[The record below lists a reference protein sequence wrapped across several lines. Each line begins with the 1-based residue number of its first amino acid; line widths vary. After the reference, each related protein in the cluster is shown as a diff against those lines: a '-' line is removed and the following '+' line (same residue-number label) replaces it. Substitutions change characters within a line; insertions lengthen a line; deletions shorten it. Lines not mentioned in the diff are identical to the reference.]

1 MGKIFRV
8 VSRITSLSRSLV
20 TNIWGDFIK
29 GVGKK
34 INSSRN
40 TYFWWENWAPLDQPL
55 IYYTVRQHNSFNYS
69 ESISHHVLPN
79 GQWNINKW
87 VHVLPRWVIEKLKKT
102 KPLDGQEKDQ
112 FRWRANNDGLFS
124 VKEAY
129 KFIQNTR
136 HSTLEP
142 LWKKIW
148 RWPVSKRIKFF
159 FWIGLNGIL
168 QVNQESLAIADGLG
182 SGFFVTHAGSFGKPD
197 AKGCLKALFALIR
210 GDTSR
215 IVPTY
220 GRLKQHQLSACN
232 ISRIFRGRD
241 QLVYSSGRFSQH
253 GCGSFH

>member
-1 MGKIFRV
+1 M
-8 VSRITSLSRSLV
+8 SRSLV

-159 FWIGLNGIL
+159 FW
-168 QVNQESLAIADGLG
+168 QVTYERLITNS
-182 SGFFVTHAGSFGKPD
+182 
-197 AKGCLKALFALIR
+197 LKAKYNLI
-210 GDTSR
+210 TNNEC
-215 IVPTY
+215 P
-220 GRLKQHQLSACN
+220 
-232 ISRIFRGRD
+232 FE
-241 QLVYSSGRFSQH
+241 YSSEESIIH
-253 GCGSFH
+253 VLCD